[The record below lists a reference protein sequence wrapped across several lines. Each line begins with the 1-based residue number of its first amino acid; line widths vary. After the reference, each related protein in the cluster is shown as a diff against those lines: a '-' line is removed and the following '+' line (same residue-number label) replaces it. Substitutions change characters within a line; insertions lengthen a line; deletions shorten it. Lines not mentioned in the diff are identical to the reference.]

1 MKFRSYITG
10 AVMASITVLFLSCS
24 GQTTRQP
31 DVRILEETLTHLC
44 QTGFEGR
51 EAGSDQDSI
60 VAQYIADRM
69 EAYGFEPL
77 FEDGPLHRFKIRDL
91 ESYNVVMVF
100 RTGKQAGSVLLGAHY
115 DHLGMGGP
123 GSGSLRPDTLV
134 IHPGADDNASGVAA
148 AMETARLLI
157 RQSRGKELGKDIIF
171 AAFGAEEKG
180 TLGSAKLA
188 DTLAQ
193 LEQLP
198 SLMINLDMV
207 GRLRDSV
214 LQVSGTGTFEGA
226 DSLLNACLE
235 KSAPMVLKTSAGGYG
250 PSDHSVFYRHRVPVL
265 FISTGAHTDYHTP
278 FDTPDKINYNGM
290 TAIVSYATTVAGEI
304 IRDDFVPL
312 YRETDQPE
320 SSMERAAFKVSLGV
334 IPDFTYEGEGFCAG
348 TIIKGRPSEKA
359 GMKDGDVV
367 IQINDRTVKDINEY
381 MDILG
386 ELEEGQ
392 RIRII
397 VRRNESLHHLVVQL

>member
-1 MKFRSYITG
+1 
-10 AVMASITVLFLSCS
+10 MASITVLFLSCS

-51 EAGSDQDSI
+51 EAGSEQDSI
-60 VAQYIADRM
+60 VARYIADRM
-69 EAYGFEPL
+69 ESYGFEPL
-77 FEDGPLHRFKIRDL
+77 FEDGPFHRFKIRDL

-100 RTGKQAGSVLLGAHY
+100 RTGKQNGSVLLGAHY

-123 GSGSLRPDTLV
+123 GSGSLRPDTLA

-148 AMETARLLI
+148 AMETARLLV
-157 RQSRGKELGKDIIF
+157 RQSCRRKLGKDIIF

-188 DTLAQ
+188 DTLDQ
-193 LEQLP
+193 LGLLP
-198 SLMINLDMV
+198 SFMINLDMV

-214 LQVSGTGTFEGA
+214 LQVSGTATFEGA
-226 DSLLNACLE
+226 DSLLYRCLDE
-235 KSAPMVLKTSAGGYG
+235 SAPLVLKTSEGGYG
-250 PSDHSVFYRHRVPVL
+250 PSDHSVFYRLRVPVL
-265 FISTGAHTDYHTP
+265 FISTGTQTDYHTP
-278 FDTPDKINYNGM
+278 FDSPDKINYNGM
-290 TAIVSYATTVAGEI
+290 AAIVSYVTTVAGEI
-304 IRDDFVPL
+304 VREDYVPL
-312 YRETDQPE
+312 YRETAQPE

-348 TIIKGRPSEKA
+348 TIIKGRPSDEA
-359 GMKDGDVV
+359 GMQDGDVV
-367 IQINDRTVKDINEY
+367 VQINDRPVKDINEY

-397 VRRNESLHHLVVQL
+397 VRRNETLHHLVVQL